1 MQSFVT
7 SYTNTHTLKVHIH
20 TCNPLLRVKLC
31 AESLSPGPLDGSP
44 GEDHHAIVDERLFFI
59 GSVSTQLGRSY
70 SVDENRA
77 FFSLFSFTFTLSTDG
92 HPDGAREAAR
102 RRRFHPRRRRCLPRT
117 PPHLRA
123 SACSAPLA
131 LLARPSLAAATAM
144 LRARGP
150 FACLLRCLSSPV
162 SRGFSPPWSCAH
174 GAPCCPWPAA
184 EAHASCLCPAAP

>member
-123 SACSAPLA
+123 SA
-131 LLARPSLAAATAM
+131 SL
-144 LRARGP
+144 
-150 FACLLRCLSSPV
+150 
-162 SRGFSPPWSCAH
+162 
-174 GAPCCPWPAA
+174 PAA
-184 EAHASCLCPAAP
+184 LRSPCWPGPRSLRPPRCCAPEAHLPACCAA